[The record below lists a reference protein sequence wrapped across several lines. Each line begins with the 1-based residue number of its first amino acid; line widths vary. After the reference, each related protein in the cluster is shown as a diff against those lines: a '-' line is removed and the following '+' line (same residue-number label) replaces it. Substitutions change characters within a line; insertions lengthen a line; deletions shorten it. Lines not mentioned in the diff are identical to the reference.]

1 MNDINATNQAV
12 FIPRR
17 LKEDYTLFWS
27 TISFCQ
33 GVRIGQGMMTPEV
46 MTMTIS
52 NLSSTKYKLKAPV
65 NIILEKYVDEVL
77 ALLPD
82 LTLCGEGL
90 SVQEAIEDLKAD
102 ILDLLDDLE
111 DIPESDLGMAPK
123 LWKQSLDLM
132 VEKCQ

>member
-1 MNDINATNQAV
+1 
-12 FIPRR
+12 
-17 LKEDYTLFWS
+17 
-27 TISFCQ
+27 
-33 GVRIGQGMMTPEV
+33 
-46 MTMTIS
+46 MTIS

-65 NIILEKYVDEVL
+65 NIILEKYADEVL